1 MPPTRPHRRTAGGRS
16 MPRAVPTPDAA
27 PVAGVTAAQI
37 AAYSPVALL
46 AVDRHCRIVFANIA
60 ATQLLDLPAAE
71 LLGQCICDLL
81 RPHEGLAPEQWC
93 PSHRLFAGQE
103 RRRGARETV
112 VCVRGER
119 RSALVAVAP
128 LDEST
133 PPDGA
138 TLSIIPVRHEGALQ
152 EQRRHLVAR
161 LLHDL
166 RTPLSGIGVAAELLD
181 PAAGDVPPG
190 IITALRMHHAD
201 MLRYVSE
208 LADFTS
214 LDVDARLPTAHPL
227 ALDDALEAVL
237 WRLSPHIQRHEQTL
251 HIANSVTRPLLIA
264 QQYLEQALMAV
275 VFDISTYATEQTTLD
290 IRAREGIAHAVI
302 TFEGHG
308 SPLQEGEVGA
318 LTDPY
323 LRVRESGPAGGLMSL
338 AATKHALE
346 HYGGTLQ
353 VVAGPTS
360 LCISLTVPLTD
371 E

>member
-1 MPPTRPHRRTAGGRS
+1 MPPTRPTHPAPDGGPL
-16 MPRAVPTPDAA
+16 PRAIPTPDAA
-27 PVAGVTAAQI
+27 SVAAVTAAQI
-37 AAYSPVALL
+37 AAHSPVALL
-46 AVDRHCRIVFANIA
+46 AVDRHCRIVFANGA
-60 ATQLLDLPAAE
+60 ATQLLDIPE
-71 LLGQCICDLL
+71 TSLLGQCICDVL

-112 VCVRGER
+112 VRVRGER
-119 RSALVAVAP
+119 RSALIAVAP
-128 LDEST
+128 LDEAT
-133 PPDGA
+133 PPGGA
-138 TLSIIPVRHEGALQ
+138 TLSIIPIRHEGALQ

-166 RTPLSGIGVAAELLD
+166 RTPLSGIGVATELLD
-181 PAAGDVPPG
+181 PAAIDMPPG
-190 IITALRMHHAD
+190 IVTALRMHHAD
-201 MLRYVSE
+201 LLRYVSE

-214 LDVDARLPTAHPL
+214 LDVDARLPTAQPL

-251 HIANSVTRPLLIA
+251 HIANSVTRPLMIA

-275 VFDISTYATEQTTLD
+275 VFDISTYATEKTTID
-290 IRAREGIAHAVI
+290 IYADEGVDHAVI
-302 TFEGHG
+302 AFEGHG
-308 SPLQEGEVGA
+308 GALQEGEVGA

-360 LCISLTVPLTD
+360 LCISLTVPLAD
-371 E
+371 Q